1 MSSWKDL
8 FDRRNQD
15 RSLALGGAFA
25 VLRPQF
31 SKLGQIIDISSDGL
45 AIHYPVSGD
54 QTNGSSELDIFLVGD
69 GIYLEKVPFKAISD
83 LKLVKKKFNGSIP
96 MRRLG
101 VQFGELKQS
110 QISQLEYFI
119 GNYTLDNGQQTTD
132 RMREKRSSKR

>member
-1 MSSWKDL
+1 
-8 FDRRNQD
+8 
-15 RSLALGGAFA
+15 
-25 VLRPQF
+25 
-31 SKLGQIIDISSDGL
+31 
-45 AIHYPVSGD
+45 
-54 QTNGSSELDIFLVGD
+54 VGD

>member
-1 MSSWKDL
+1 MSNWKDL

-15 RSLALGGAFA
+15 RSPALGGAFA

-31 SKLGQIIDISSDGL
+31 SRLGQIIDISSDGL
-45 AIHYPVSGD
+45 AFHYPVSGD

-69 GIYLEKVPFKAISD
+69 GFYLEKVPFKAISD
-83 LKLVKKKFNGSIP
+83 LKLAKKKFNGSIP
-96 MRRLG
+96 MRRFG

-119 GNYTLDNGQQTTD
+119 RNFTLDKGQQTTD
-132 RMREKRSSKR
+132 GIREKRSRRR